1 MKAETIN
8 NIEFE
13 RGSGSIYKD
22 LGYTKPDEMLIKAG
36 LAVKISKAIKMLKL
50 TQEEAAKITGV
61 SQDKISNLLR
71 GNFSRISEK
80 KLMNC
85 LINLGYDIE
94 ISVKPA
100 TTGVGHLLMAG

>member
-1 MKAETIN
+1 MNKTIK

-13 RGSGSIYKD
+13 RSSGNVYKD
-22 LGYTKPDEMLIKAG
+22 LGYRKPDEMLIKAG
-36 LAVKISKAIKMLKL
+36 LAVKISKAIKTLKL
-50 TQEEAAKITGV
+50 TQEEATEITGI

-85 LINLGYDIE
+85 LIHLGYDIE
-94 ISVKPA
+94 ISVKPGVI
-100 TTGVGHLLMAG
+100 GVGHLLMAG

>member
-1 MKAETIN
+1 MKTEN

-13 RGSGSIYKD
+13 RSSGNVYKD
-22 LGYTKPDEMLIKAG
+22 LGYKKPNEMLIKAG
-36 LAVKISKAIKMLKL
+36 LAAKISQAIRTLRL
-50 TQEEAAKITGV
+50 TQDEAAEITGV

-94 ISVKPA
+94 ISVKQA
-100 TTGVGHLLMAG
+100 TTSIGHLLMAG